1 MTEKQLQEHFPEL
14 SVMDFKVLCNIA
26 FHGEIPSSYAL
37 RNIASRSRANVND
50 VNEALSRLKRT
61 PYLDGT
67 KVAPRY
73 FFKVVKVMMENI
85 PQWED
90 SFKRMQQFRYET
102 SKYLWEFAKE
112 IAKENWKGAASM
124 KRPSMNFQ
132 RYGREDNVLSME
144 RYIGE
149 LAIEEEKSALLN
161 VLNDVEL
168 SRLIEQLLEDKMQE
182 NTISIEFIDTVR
194 DMMQREKISSPDAEH
209 VLEAYRYFIE
219 GNFVEGIA
227 VKAKTKENLPTMW
240 SYGVKAI
247 NLLYHDHLKESLEC
261 FTDAM
266 REHDKDCKVPG
277 SFSSQILSFFYA
289 ICLIRCSKSGMFG
302 RRDHVDDKLEKLL
315 HNRDVYYGRKL
326 AATRILL
333 TYAKNESAQCGS
345 YVTKEVTTMIQ
356 EDNCPLARIFG
367 DILLGYF
374 KCNENTLASEMPSL
388 GILKHELSTF
398 YPIGTGNKSELTK
411 AFGGQPLLNATRRR
425 EDWQILFSDIRKN
438 LLEGQKAEKRLIYF
452 FDGLWLKSIVEQTRR
467 DDGSWDSGI
476 SVSRKQFLN
485 EGFESMTEADRKVA
499 AKMRVRVVDKPE
511 ASIFFEELGAS
522 ERLFVGE
529 PYIKPFIPA
538 EVEVVMPTLSFKT
551 VGHEIYVSS
560 NVSLDKNLR
569 ISDKCIVST
578 NEFGKYNAI
587 MLNDLQRD
595 VLTRALSSPVLPIHA
610 AAEVKILAERLEGV
624 LDVECD
630 LMNADMIQSVKG
642 TGTIA
647 IRITP
652 DDKNK
657 SYQVQMLAA
666 PLPQGQIRFPAGE
679 GEEIIYDQADGQT
692 MAVERNLIAEQV
704 NYDLLHEFICE
715 KIGDVF
721 TDFMTAELSTSQSLL
736 TLLEF
741 AFEHQSTYLLEWPLG
756 RELKFKG
763 VMTPANVDLQV
774 STQMEWFKVQG
785 NVAIPGTVCS
795 FEDLLARYRET
806 PYKGYIQI
814 GENEYMRM
822 TEALKKHI
830 EQIESVI
837 AGYDKASGS
846 QLVGKY
852 DVGRLAEI
860 LGDDGGLHAQ
870 TDEGFLGLLKQMRE
884 AYESPVDVP
893 QTLNATLRDYQRE
906 GFEWMARLT
915 SWGAGACLAD
925 DMGLGKT
932 VQTIALLLHRAE
944 QGPSLVVAPKSLV
957 LNWENELKKFAP
969 SLRAININKE
979 KNKKM
984 LVEGARE
991 GDVVITT
998 YGVMVTQ
1005 KDTLTRKNWNVIC
1018 LDEAHSIKNRMTR
1031 TSRSAMAL
1039 KGDAKVI
1046 LTGTPLQ
1053 NHLGEMWNLFQFINP
1068 GMLGPWQQ
1076 FVDKYIKSPWDDM
1089 IQKELKDRTLPFI
1102 LRRTKEE
1109 VLDDL
1114 PEKISYE
1121 QMVELSD
1128 EELQIYE
1135 KIRKDVELK
1144 FKKRKTKAEREAAK
1158 SLDLS
1163 FFQELTKLRLL
1174 ANSVSLV
1181 YPEWKPES
1189 SKVAA
1194 LRDILT
1200 SLSSRTDNRV
1210 LIFSQFTSFLSQI
1223 GAMMKDAG
1231 FEYLYLDGQT
1241 PLDERQRLVNRFQD
1255 GESQFFLISL
1265 KAGGLGLNL
1274 TAANYVILM
1283 DPWWNPSIE
1292 DQATDRA
1299 HRLGQER
1306 SVTVIRLVSAN
1317 TIEEKILKLHEQKQD
1332 LSNRMLEGTSGSAAL
1347 SVDDILDM
1355 VSPYR

>member
-14 SVMDFKVLCNIA
+14 SVMDFKILCNIA
-26 FHGEIPSSYAL
+26 YHGEIPSSYAL
-37 RNIASRSRANVND
+37 RNIASRSRTNVND
-50 VNEALSRLKRT
+50 VNEALSRLRKT

-67 KVAPRY
+67 KVSPRY

-149 LAIEEEKSALLN
+149 LAIEEDKSALLN

-182 NTISIEFIDTVR
+182 NTISIEFIDAVR
-194 DMMQREKISSPDAEH
+194 GMMQREKISSPDAEH

-247 NLLYHDHLKESLEC
+247 NLLYRDHLKESLEC

-266 REHDKDCKVPG
+266 REHDKDSRIPG
-277 SFSSQILSFFYA
+277 SFDSQILSFYYA
-289 ICLIRCSKSGMFG
+289 ICLLRCAKSGQFT
-302 RRDHVDDKLEKLL
+302 RRDHIDDKLERFLK
-315 HNRDVYYGRKL
+315 NRDVYYGRKL

-333 TYAKNESAQCGS
+333 TYAKNESTQCAS
-345 YVTKEVTTMIQ
+345 YVAKEVATMIQ
-356 EDNCPLARIFG
+356 EDNCPLTRIFG

-374 KCNENTLASEMPSL
+374 KCNDNSLASEMPAL
-388 GILKHELSTF
+388 GILKHEMSTF
-398 YPIGTGNKSELTK
+398 YPVGTLNKNELVK
-411 AFGGQPLLNATRRR
+411 AFGGQPLLSATRRR
-425 EDWQILFSDIRKN
+425 DDWEIIFSDIRKN

-452 FDGLWLKSIVEQTRR
+452 LDGLWLKSIVEQTRR
-467 DDGSWDSGI
+467 EDGSWDSGI

-485 EGFESMTEADRKVA
+485 EGFDSMNDADRKVA
-499 AKMRVRVVDKPE
+499 AKMRVRVVDHPE
-511 ASIFFEELGAS
+511 APILFEELGAS

-529 PYIKPFIPA
+529 PYTQPFQPVEA
-538 EVEVVMPTLSFKT
+538 EVVMPSIKFKT
-551 VGHEIYVSS
+551 LGNEIFVSS
-560 NVSLDKNLR
+560 NVSLDSNLR
-569 ISDKCIVST
+569 IPSKCIVST
-578 NEFGKYNAI
+578 SEYGKYKAI
-587 MLNDLQRD
+587 MLNDLQKD
-595 VLTRALSSPVLPIHA
+595 VLTRALSAPVLPIHA
-610 AAEVKILAERLEGV
+610 AAEVKILAERLEGI

-630 LMNADMIQSVKG
+630 LMNADSIKDVKG

-652 DDKNK
+652 SDKER
-657 SYQVQMLAA
+657 SYTVQMLAA
-666 PLPQGQIRFPAGE
+666 PLPGGQIRFPAGE
-679 GEEIIYDQADGQT
+679 GDELIYDQAEGET
-692 MAVERNLIAEQV
+692 MAVVRDLAAEQY
-704 NYDLLHEFICE
+704 NYEVLHNFICD
-715 KIGDVF
+715 KIGNVF
-721 TDFMTAELSTSQSLL
+721 KDFMTAELSAAQSLL

-741 AFEHQSTYLLEWPLG
+741 AYEHQSAYLLEWPLG

-763 VMTPANVDLQV
+763 IVQPADVEVLV
-774 STQMEWFKVQG
+774 STGVEWFKVEG
-785 NVAIPGTVCS
+785 KVNLPTGSMS
-795 FEDLLARYRET
+795 FQELLDKHRESE
-806 PYKGYIQI
+806 YEGYIQVSDT
-814 GENEYMRM
+814 EYLKL
-822 TEALKKHI
+822 TDTLKKHI
-830 EQIESVI
+830 DQLDKLV
-837 AGYDKASGS
+837 AGVEKGS
-846 QLVGKY
+846 KGKLVGKY
-852 DVGRLAEI
+852 DVGALAEI
-860 LGDDGGLHAQ
+860 LGEDGGLHAQ
-870 TDEGFLGLLKQMRE
+870 MDENFLGLLKKMRE
-884 AYESPVDVP
+884 AYDNTPEVP
-893 QTLNATLRDYQRE
+893 AGLNATLREYQRE
-906 GFEWMARLT
+906 GFEWLVRLT

-932 VQTIALLLHRAE
+932 LQSIALMLHRAE

-957 LNWENELKKFAP
+957 LNWDKEIRKFAP
-969 SLRAININKE
+969 SLHPVNLNSE
-979 KNKKM
+979 KNKRGSIEAAK
-984 LVEGARE
+984 A
-991 GDVVITT
+991 GDIVITT
-998 YGVMVTQ
+998 YGVLVTQ
-1005 KDTLTRKNWNVIC
+1005 KDALASKQWNVIC
-1018 LDEAHSIKNRMTR
+1018 LDEAHYIKNKMTR
-1031 TSRSAMAL
+1031 ASRSAMSL
-1039 KGDAKVI
+1039 KGDARVI

-1076 FVDKYIKSPWDDM
+1076 FVDKYIKSPWDDL
-1089 IQKELKDRTLPFI
+1089 IHKELKDRTLPFI

-1121 QMVELSD
+1121 QMVELST
-1128 EELQIYE
+1128 EEMTIYE

-1144 FKKRKTKAEREAAK
+1144 FKKHKTSAEREEARN
-1158 SLDLS
+1158 LDLS

-1174 ANSVSLV
+1174 SNSVSLV
-1181 YPEWKPES
+1181 YPEWKEES
-1189 SKVAA
+1189 SKIAA
-1194 LRDILT
+1194 LRDLLT
-1200 SLSSRTDNRV
+1200 SLSSRVDNRV
-1210 LIFSQFTSFLSQI
+1210 LIFSQFTSFLSQV
-1223 GAMMKDAG
+1223 GKMMKDAG

-1241 PLDERQRLVNRFQD
+1241 PLQERQNLVDSFQTGD
-1255 GESQFFLISL
+1255 SQFFLISL

-1299 HRLGQER
+1299 HRIGQER
-1306 SVTVIRLVSAN
+1306 NVTVIRLVSAN
-1317 TIEEKILKLHEQKQD
+1317 TIEEKILKLHDQKQD
-1332 LSNRMLEGTSGSAAL
+1332 LSDKVLEGTSTSASL
-1347 SVDDILDM
+1347 SMDDILDM

>member
-149 LAIEEEKSALLN
+149 LAIEEDKSALLN

-194 DMMQREKISSPDAEH
+194 GMMQREKICSPDAEH

-219 GNFVEGIA
+219 GNFVESIA

-247 NLLYHDHLKESLEC
+247 NLLYRDHLKESLEC

-266 REHDKDCKVPG
+266 REHDKDSRIPG
-277 SFSSQILSFFYA
+277 SFDSQILSFYYA
-289 ICLIRCSKSGMFG
+289 ICLLRCAKSGQFK
-302 RRDHVDDKLEKLL
+302 RRDHIDDKLERFLK
-315 HNRDVYYGRKL
+315 NRDVYYGRKL

-333 TYAKNESAQCGS
+333 TYAKNESTQCAS
-345 YVTKEVTTMIQ
+345 YVAKEVATMIQ
-356 EDNCPLARIFG
+356 ENNYPLTRIFG

-374 KCNENTLASEMPSL
+374 KCNDNSLASEMPAF
-388 GILKHELSTF
+388 GILKHEMSTF
-398 YPIGTGNKSELTK
+398 YPVGTLNKNELVK
-411 AFGGQPLLNATRRR
+411 AFGGQPLLSATRRR
-425 EDWQILFSDIRKN
+425 DDWEILFSDIRKN

-452 FDGLWLKSIVEQTRR
+452 LDGLWLKSIVEQTRR
-467 DDGSWDSGI
+467 EDGSWDSGI

-485 EGFESMTEADRKVA
+485 EGFDSMNDADRKVA
-499 AKMRVRVVDKPE
+499 AKMRVRVVDHPE
-511 ASIFFEELGAS
+511 APILFEELGAS

-529 PYIKPFIPA
+529 PYTQPFQPV
-538 EVEVVMPTLSFKT
+538 EVEVVMPSIKFKT
-551 VGHEIYVSS
+551 LGNEIFVSS
-560 NVSLDKNLR
+560 NVSLDSNLR
-569 ISDKCIVST
+569 IPSKCIVST
-578 NEFGKYNAI
+578 SEYGKYKAI
-587 MLNDLQRD
+587 MLNDLQKD
-595 VLTRALSSPVLPIHA
+595 VLTRALSAPVLPIHA
-610 AAEVKILAERLEGV
+610 AAEVKILAERLEGI

-630 LMNADMIQSVKG
+630 LMNADSIKDVKG

-652 DDKNK
+652 SDKER
-657 SYQVQMLAA
+657 SYTVQMLAA
-666 PLPQGQIRFPAGE
+666 PLPGGQIRFPAGE
-679 GEEIIYDQADGQT
+679 GDELIYDQAEGET
-692 MAVERNLIAEQV
+692 MAVVRDLAAEQY
-704 NYDLLHEFICE
+704 NYEVLHNFICD
-715 KIGDVF
+715 KIGNVF
-721 TDFMTAELSTSQSLL
+721 KDFMTAELSAAQSLL

-741 AFEHQSTYLLEWPLG
+741 AYEHQSAYLLEWPLG

-763 VMTPANVDLQV
+763 IVQPADVEVLV
-774 STQMEWFKVQG
+774 STGVEWFKVEG
-785 NVAIPGTVCS
+785 KVNLPTGSMS
-795 FEDLLARYRET
+795 FQELLDKHRESE
-806 PYKGYIQI
+806 YEGYIQVSDT
-814 GENEYMRM
+814 EYLKL
-822 TEALKKHI
+822 TDTLKKHI
-830 EQIESVI
+830 DQLDKLV
-837 AGYDKASGS
+837 AGVEKGS
-846 QLVGKY
+846 KGKLVGKY
-852 DVGRLAEI
+852 DVGALAEI
-860 LGDDGGLHAQ
+860 LGEDGGLHAQ
-870 TDEGFLGLLKQMRE
+870 MDENFLGLLKKMRE
-884 AYESPVDVP
+884 AYDNTPEVP
-893 QTLNATLRDYQRE
+893 AGLNATLREYQRE
-906 GFEWMARLT
+906 GFEWLVRLT

-932 VQTIALLLHRAE
+932 LQSIALMLHRAE

-957 LNWENELKKFAP
+957 LNWDKEIRKFAP
-969 SLRAININKE
+969 SLHPVNLNSE
-979 KNKKM
+979 KNKRGSIEAAK
-984 LVEGARE
+984 A
-991 GDVVITT
+991 GDIVITT
-998 YGVMVTQ
+998 YGVLVTQ
-1005 KDTLTRKNWNVIC
+1005 KDALASKQWNVIC
-1018 LDEAHSIKNRMTR
+1018 LDEAHYIKNKMTR
-1031 TSRSAMAL
+1031 ASRSAMSL
-1039 KGDAKVI
+1039 KGDARVI

-1076 FVDKYIKSPWDDM
+1076 FVDKYIKSPWDDL
-1089 IQKELKDRTLPFI
+1089 IHKELKDRTLPFI

-1121 QMVELSD
+1121 QMVELST
-1128 EELQIYE
+1128 EEMNIYE

-1144 FKKRKTKAEREAAK
+1144 FKKHKTSAEREEAK
-1158 SLDLS
+1158 NLDLS

-1181 YPEWKPES
+1181 YPEWKEES
-1189 SKVAA
+1189 SKIAA
-1194 LRDILT
+1194 LRDLLT
-1200 SLSSRTDNRV
+1200 SLSSRVDNRV
-1210 LIFSQFTSFLSQI
+1210 LIFSQFTSFLSQV
-1223 GAMMKDAG
+1223 GKMMKDAG

-1241 PLDERQRLVNRFQD
+1241 PLEERQNLVDSFQTGD
-1255 GESQFFLISL
+1255 SQFFLISL

-1299 HRLGQER
+1299 HRIGQER
-1306 SVTVIRLVSAN
+1306 NVTVIRLVSAN
-1317 TIEEKILKLHEQKQD
+1317 TIEEKILKLHDQKQD
-1332 LSNRMLEGTSGSAAL
+1332 LSDKVLEGTSTSASL
-1347 SVDDILDM
+1347 SMDDILDM

>member
-149 LAIEEEKSALLN
+149 LAIEEDKSALLN

-182 NTISIEFIDTVR
+182 NTISIAFIDTVR
-194 DMMQREKISSPDAEH
+194 GMMQREKICSPDAEH

-247 NLLYHDHLKESLEC
+247 NLLYRDHLKESLEC

-266 REHDKDCKVPG
+266 REHDKDSRIPG
-277 SFSSQILSFFYA
+277 SFDSQILSFYYA
-289 ICLIRCSKSGMFG
+289 ICLLRCAKSGQFT
-302 RRDHVDDKLEKLL
+302 RRDHIDDKLERFLK
-315 HNRDVYYGRKL
+315 NRDVYYGRKL

-333 TYAKNESAQCGS
+333 TYAKNESTQCAS
-345 YVTKEVTTMIQ
+345 YVAKEVATMIQ
-356 EDNCPLARIFG
+356 EDNCPLTRIFG

-374 KCNENTLASEMPSL
+374 KCNDNSLASEMPAL
-388 GILKHELSTF
+388 GILKHEMSTF
-398 YPIGTGNKSELTK
+398 YPVGTLNKNELVK
-411 AFGGQPLLNATRRR
+411 AFGGQPLLSATRRR
-425 EDWQILFSDIRKN
+425 DDWEILFSDIRKN

-452 FDGLWLKSIVEQTRR
+452 LDGLWLKSIVEQTRR
-467 DDGSWDSGI
+467 EDGSWDSGI

-485 EGFESMTEADRKVA
+485 EGFDSMNDADRKVA
-499 AKMRVRVVDKPE
+499 AKMRVRVVDHPE
-511 ASIFFEELGAS
+511 APILFEELGAS

-529 PYIKPFIPA
+529 PYTQPFQPV
-538 EVEVVMPTLSFKT
+538 EVEVVMPSIKFKT
-551 VGHEIYVSS
+551 LGNEIFVSS
-560 NVSLDKNLR
+560 NVSLDSNLR
-569 ISDKCIVST
+569 IPSKCIVST
-578 NEFGKYNAI
+578 SEYGKYKAI
-587 MLNDLQRD
+587 MLNDLQKD
-595 VLTRALSSPVLPIHA
+595 VLTRALSAPVLPIHA
-610 AAEVKILAERLEGV
+610 AAEVKILAERLEGI

-630 LMNADMIQSVKG
+630 LMNADSIKDVKG

-652 DDKNK
+652 SDKER
-657 SYQVQMLAA
+657 SYTVQMLAA
-666 PLPQGQIRFPAGE
+666 PLPGGQIRFPAGE
-679 GEEIIYDQADGQT
+679 GDELIYDQAEGET
-692 MAVERNLIAEQV
+692 MAVVRDLAAEQY
-704 NYDLLHEFICE
+704 NYEVLHNFICD
-715 KIGDVF
+715 KIGNVF
-721 TDFMTAELSTSQSLL
+721 KDFMTAELSAAQSLL

-741 AFEHQSTYLLEWPLG
+741 AYEHQSAYLLEWPLG

-763 VMTPANVDLQV
+763 IVQHADVEVLV
-774 STQMEWFKVQG
+774 STGVEWFKVEG
-785 NVAIPGTVCS
+785 KVNLPTGSMS
-795 FEDLLARYRET
+795 FQELLDKHRESE
-806 PYKGYIQI
+806 YEGYIQVSDT
-814 GENEYMRM
+814 EYLKL
-822 TEALKKHI
+822 TDTLKKHI
-830 EQIESVI
+830 DQLDKLV
-837 AGYDKASGS
+837 AGVEKGS
-846 QLVGKY
+846 KGKLVGKY
-852 DVGRLAEI
+852 DVGALAEI
-860 LGDDGGLHAQ
+860 LGEDGGLHAQ
-870 TDEGFLGLLKQMRE
+870 MDENFLGLLKKMRE
-884 AYESPVDVP
+884 AYDNTPEVP
-893 QTLNATLRDYQRE
+893 AGLNATLREYQRE
-906 GFEWMARLT
+906 GFEWLVRLT

-932 VQTIALLLHRAE
+932 LQSIALMLHRAE

-957 LNWENELKKFAP
+957 LNWDKEIRKFAP
-969 SLRAININKE
+969 SLHPVNLNSE
-979 KNKKM
+979 KNKRGSIEAAK
-984 LVEGARE
+984 A
-991 GDVVITT
+991 GDIVITT
-998 YGVMVTQ
+998 YGVLVTQ
-1005 KDTLTRKNWNVIC
+1005 KDALASKQWNVIC
-1018 LDEAHSIKNRMTR
+1018 LDEAHYIKNKMTR
-1031 TSRSAMAL
+1031 ASRSAMSL
-1039 KGDAKVI
+1039 KGDARVI

-1076 FVDKYIKSPWDDM
+1076 FVDKYIKSPWDDL
-1089 IQKELKDRTLPFI
+1089 IHKELKDRTLPFI

-1121 QMVELSD
+1121 QMVELST
-1128 EELQIYE
+1128 EEMTIYE

-1144 FKKRKTKAEREAAK
+1144 FKKHKTSAEREEARN
-1158 SLDLS
+1158 LDLS

-1174 ANSVSLV
+1174 SNSVSLV
-1181 YPEWKPES
+1181 YPEWKEES
-1189 SKVAA
+1189 SKIAA
-1194 LRDILT
+1194 LRDLLT
-1200 SLSSRTDNRV
+1200 SLSSRVDNRV
-1210 LIFSQFTSFLSQI
+1210 LIFSQFTSFLSQV
-1223 GAMMKDAG
+1223 GKMMKDAG

-1241 PLDERQRLVNRFQD
+1241 PLEERQNLVDSFQTGD
-1255 GESQFFLISL
+1255 SQFFLISL

-1299 HRLGQER
+1299 HRIGQER
-1306 SVTVIRLVSAN
+1306 NVTVIRLVSAN
-1317 TIEEKILKLHEQKQD
+1317 TIEEKILKLHDQKQD
-1332 LSNRMLEGTSGSAAL
+1332 LSDKVLEGTSTSASL
-1347 SVDDILDM
+1347 SMDDILDM

>member
-149 LAIEEEKSALLN
+149 LAIEEDKSALLN

-194 DMMQREKISSPDAEH
+194 GMMQREKIRSNEAEH

-219 GNFVEGIA
+219 GNYVSPSA
-227 VKAKTKENLPTMW
+227 HVKSKENMPTVW
-240 SYGVKAI
+240 SYAVKAI
-247 NLLYHDHLKESLEC
+247 NLLYRDHLKESLEC

-266 REHDKDCKVPG
+266 REHDKDSRIPG
-277 SFSSQILSFFYA
+277 SFDSQILSFYYA
-289 ICLIRCSKSGMFG
+289 ICLLRSAKSGQFK
-302 RRDHVDDKLEKLL
+302 RRDHIDDKLERFLK
-315 HNRDVYYGRKL
+315 NRDVYYGRKL

-333 TYAKNESAQCGS
+333 TYAKNESTQCAS
-345 YVTKEVTTMIQ
+345 YVAKEVATMIQ
-356 EDNCPLARIFG
+356 ENNCPLTRIFG

-374 KCNENTLASEMPSL
+374 KCNDNSLASEMPAL
-388 GILKHELSTF
+388 GILKHEMSTF
-398 YPIGTGNKSELTK
+398 YPVGTLNKNELVK
-411 AFGGQPLLNATRRR
+411 AFGGQPLLSATRRR
-425 EDWQILFSDIRKN
+425 DDWEILFSDIRKN

-452 FDGLWLKSIVEQTRR
+452 LDGLWLKSIVEQTRR
-467 DDGSWDSGI
+467 EDGSWDSGI

-485 EGFESMTEADRKVA
+485 EGFDSMNDADRKVA
-499 AKMRVRVVDKPE
+499 AKMRVRVVDHPE
-511 ASIFFEELGAS
+511 APILFEELGAS

-529 PYIKPFIPA
+529 PYTQPFQPV
-538 EVEVVMPTLSFKT
+538 EVEVVMPSIKFKT
-551 VGHEIYVSS
+551 VGNEIYVSS
-560 NVSLDKNLR
+560 NVSLDSNLR
-569 ISDKCIVST
+569 IPSKCIVST
-578 NEFGKYNAI
+578 SEYGKYKAI
-587 MLNDLQRD
+587 MLNELQKD
-595 VLTRALSSPVLPIHA
+595 VLTRALSAPVLPIHA
-610 AAEVKILAERLEGV
+610 AAEVKILAERLEGI

-630 LMNADMIQSVKG
+630 LMNADSIKDVKG

-652 DDKNK
+652 SDKER
-657 SYQVQMLAA
+657 SYTVQMLAA
-666 PLPQGQIRFPAGE
+666 PLPGGQIRFPAGE
-679 GEEIIYDQADGQT
+679 GDELIYDQAEGET
-692 MAVERNLIAEQV
+692 MAVVRDLAAEQY
-704 NYDLLHEFICE
+704 NYEVLHNFICD
-715 KIGDVF
+715 KIGNVF
-721 TDFMTAELSTSQSLL
+721 KDFMTAELSAAQSLL

-741 AFEHQSTYLLEWPLG
+741 AYEHQSAYLLEWPLG

-763 VMTPANVDLQV
+763 IVQPADVEVLV
-774 STQMEWFKVQG
+774 STGVEWFKVEG
-785 NVAIPGTVCS
+785 KVNLPTGSMS
-795 FEDLLARYRET
+795 FQELLDKHRESE
-806 PYKGYIQI
+806 YEGYIQVSDT
-814 GENEYMRM
+814 EYLKL
-822 TEALKKHI
+822 TDTLKKHI
-830 EQIESVI
+830 DQLDKLV
-837 AGYDKASGS
+837 AGVEKGS
-846 QLVGKY
+846 KGKLVGKY
-852 DVGRLAEI
+852 DVGALAEI
-860 LGDDGGLHAQ
+860 LGEDGGLHAQ
-870 TDEGFLGLLKQMRE
+870 MDENFLGLLKKMRE
-884 AYESPVDVP
+884 AYDNTPEVP
-893 QTLNATLRDYQRE
+893 AGLNATLREYQRE
-906 GFEWMARLT
+906 GFEWLVRLT

-932 VQTIALLLHRAE
+932 LQSIALMLHRAE

-957 LNWENELKKFAP
+957 LNWDKEIRKFAP
-969 SLRAININKE
+969 SLHPVNLNSE
-979 KNKKM
+979 KNKRGSIEAAK
-984 LVEGARE
+984 A
-991 GDVVITT
+991 GDIVITT
-998 YGVMVTQ
+998 YGVLVTQ
-1005 KDTLTRKNWNVIC
+1005 KDALASKQWNVIC
-1018 LDEAHSIKNRMTR
+1018 LDEAHYIKNKMTR
-1031 TSRSAMAL
+1031 ASRSAMSL
-1039 KGDAKVI
+1039 KGDARVI

-1076 FVDKYIKSPWDDM
+1076 FVDKYIKSPWDDL
-1089 IQKELKDRTLPFI
+1089 IHKELKDRTLPFI

-1121 QMVELSD
+1121 QMVELST
-1128 EELQIYE
+1128 EEMTIYE

-1144 FKKRKTKAEREAAK
+1144 FKKHKTSAEREEARN
-1158 SLDLS
+1158 LDLS

-1181 YPEWKPES
+1181 YPEWKEES
-1189 SKVAA
+1189 SKIAA
-1194 LRDILT
+1194 LRDLLT
-1200 SLSSRTDNRV
+1200 SLSSRVDNRV
-1210 LIFSQFTSFLSQI
+1210 LIFSQFTSFLSQV
-1223 GAMMKDAG
+1223 GKMMRDAG

-1241 PLDERQRLVNRFQD
+1241 PLEERQNLVDSFQTGD
-1255 GESQFFLISL
+1255 SQFFLISL

-1299 HRLGQER
+1299 HRIGQER
-1306 SVTVIRLVSAN
+1306 NVTVIRLVSAN
-1317 TIEEKILKLHEQKQD
+1317 TIEEKILKLHDQKQD
-1332 LSNRMLEGTSGSAAL
+1332 LSDKVLEGTSTSASL
-1347 SVDDILDM
+1347 SMDDILDM

>member
-1 MTEKQLQEHFPEL
+1 MTDKKLQEHFPDL
-14 SVMDFKVLCNIA
+14 SVIDFKLLCNIA
-26 FHGEIPSSYAL
+26 YHGEIPGSYTL
-37 RNIASRSRANVND
+37 RNIASRSRVNVD
-50 VNEALSRLKRT
+50 KINESLARLRNT
-61 PYLDGT
+61 PYLQGT
-67 KVAPRY
+67 KVSPRY
-73 FFKVVKVMMENI
+73 FFKVVKVMMDNI

-102 SKYLWEFAKE
+102 AKYLWNFAKKV
-112 IAKENWKGAASM
+112 AQENWKGAASL

-132 RYGREDNVLSME
+132 RYGHDENALSME
-144 RYIGE
+144 RDIGE
-149 LAIEEEKSALLN
+149 LAIDEDKSVLLR
-161 VLNDVEL
+161 VLNEVEL
-168 SRLIEQLLEDKMQE
+168 SRLIEQLLEDRMQE
-182 NTISIEFIDTVR
+182 NTVSIEFVDTVR
-194 DMMQREKISSPDAEH
+194 KMMEREKIHSVEAEH

-219 GNFVEGIA
+219 GNYVVSPA
-227 VKAKTKENLPTMW
+227 QVKSKDNMQSMW

-247 NLLYHDHLKESLEC
+247 NLLYRDHLKESLEC
-261 FTDAM
+261 FTEAM
-266 REHDKDCKVPG
+266 REHDKVSRIPG
-277 SFSSQILSFFYA
+277 SFDSQILSFYYA
-289 ICLIRCSKSGMFG
+289 ICLIRCSKSAIFT
-302 RRDHVDDKLEKLL
+302 RRDHIDEKLEKFLK
-315 HNRDVYYGRKL
+315 NRDVYYGRKL

-333 TYAKNESAQCGS
+333 TYAKNESTQCAS
-345 YVTKEVTTMIQ
+345 FVAKEVATMIQ
-356 EDNCPLARIFG
+356 EDNCPLTRIFA
-367 DILLGYF
+367 DILTGYF
-374 KCNENTLASEMPSL
+374 KCNENSLASEMPAL
-388 GILKHELSTF
+388 GVLKHELSTF
-398 YPIGTGNKSELTK
+398 YPVGTLNKNELTK
-411 AFGGQPLLNATRRR
+411 AFGGQPLLNTTRRR
-425 EDWQILFSDIRKN
+425 DDWEILFSDIRKN
-438 LLEGQKAEKRLIYF
+438 LIEGQKAERRLIYF
-452 FDGLWLKSIVEQTRR
+452 LDGLWLKNIVEQTRR

-485 EGFESMTEADRKVA
+485 EGFESMNEADRKVA

-511 ASIFFEELGAS
+511 ASILFEELGAS

-529 PYIKPFIPA
+529 PYTQPFQPA
-538 EVEVVMPTLSFKT
+538 EVEVVMPSIRFKT
-551 VGHEIYVSS
+551 VGSEINVSS
-560 NVSLDKNLR
+560 NVSLDSNLR
-569 ISDKCIVST
+569 IPDKCIVST
-578 NEFGKYNAI
+578 EEFGKYKAI

-595 VLTRALSSPVLPIHA
+595 VLTRALSSPVLPIQA
-610 AAEVKILAERLEGV
+610 AAEVKILSERLEGI
-624 LDVECD
+624 LDVECE
-630 LMNADMIQSVKG
+630 LMNADCIQTREG

-652 DDKNK
+652 DEQNKNFN
-657 SYQVQMLAA
+657 VQMLAA
-666 PLPQGQIRFPAGE
+666 PLPEGKVRFPAGE
-679 GEEIIYDQADGQT
+679 GEDIIYDQCDGHT
-692 MAVERNLIAEQV
+692 IAVTRDLATEQV
-704 NYDLLHEFICE
+704 NYELLHKFICDE
-715 KIGDVF
+715 IGDVF
-721 TDFMTAELSTSQSLL
+721 TDFMTAELSSPQSLL

-741 AFEHQSTYLLEWPLG
+741 AFEHQSTYMLEWPLG

-763 VMTPANVDLQV
+763 VMKPADVDVQV
-774 STQMEWFKVQG
+774 TTNMDWFKVQG
-785 NVAIPGTVCS
+785 NVHIPGTTCS
-795 FEDLLARYRET
+795 FEDLLAMYRQAE
-806 PYKGYIQI
+806 YDGYIKI
-814 GENEYMRM
+814 GDNEFMKM
-822 TEALKKHI
+822 TEALKKNI
-830 EQIESVI
+830 EQLDNVI
-837 AGYDKASGS
+837 AGYDKSSKS

-870 TDEGFLGLLKQMRE
+870 LDEDFIGLLKKMRE
-884 AYESPVDVP
+884 AYDSTPEVP
-893 QTLNATLRDYQRE
+893 ATLNATLRDYQKE

-932 VQTIALLLHRAE
+932 IQTIALMLHRAE
-944 QGPSLVVAPKSLV
+944 QGPSLVVAPKSLI
-957 LNWENELKKFAP
+957 LNWENELHKFAP
-969 SLRAININKE
+969 TLNSVNFNNE
-979 KNKKM
+979 KNKKQ
-984 LVEGARE
+984 AIADAKA
-991 GDVVITT
+991 GDVFIST
-998 YGVMVTQ
+998 YGVLVTQ
-1005 KDTLTRKNWNVIC
+1005 KDILTSRQWNVIC

-1089 IQKELKDRTLPFI
+1089 VQKELKDRTLPFI
-1102 LRRTKEE
+1102 LRRTKNE
-1109 VLDDL
+1109 VLADL

-1121 QMVELSD
+1121 QMVELSP

-1144 FKKRKTKAEREAAK
+1144 FKKHKTKAEKEEAAA
-1158 SLDLS
+1158 LQIG
-1163 FFQELTKLRLL
+1163 FFQELTRLRLL

-1189 SKVAA
+1189 SKIAA

-1200 SLSSRTDNRV
+1200 SLHQENGNRV

-1231 FEYLYLDGQT
+1231 FDYLYLDGQT
-1241 PLDERQRLVNRFQD
+1241 PLDERQRLVDSFQAR
-1255 GESQFFLISL
+1255 ESQFFLISL

-1306 SVTVIRLVSAN
+1306 NVTVIRLVSAN

-1332 LSNRMLEGTSGSAAL
+1332 LSDKILEGTSASAAL
-1347 SVDDILDM
+1347 TMDEVLDM

>member
-90 SFKRMQQFRYET
+90 SFRRMQQFRYET

-144 RYIGE
+144 CYIGE
-149 LAIEEEKSALLN
+149 LAIEEDKSALLN

-168 SRLIEQLLEDKMQE
+168 SRLIGQLLEDKMQE
-182 NTISIEFIDTVR
+182 NTISIEFIDKVR
-194 DMMQREKISSPDAEH
+194 NMMQREKIRSNEAEH

-219 GNFVEGIA
+219 GNYVSPSA
-227 VKAKTKENLPTMW
+227 QVKSKENMSTMW
-240 SYGVKAI
+240 SYAVKAI
-247 NLLYHDHLKESLEC
+247 NLLYRDHLKESLEC
-261 FTDAM
+261 FTEAM
-266 REHDKDCKVPG
+266 REHDKDSRIPG
-277 SFSSQILSFFYA
+277 SFDSQILSFYYA
-289 ICLIRCSKSGMFG
+289 ICLLRCAKSGQFT
-302 RRDHVDDKLEKLL
+302 RRDHIDDKLERFLK
-315 HNRDVYYGRKL
+315 NRDVYYGRKL

-333 TYAKNESAQCGS
+333 TYAKNESTQCAS
-345 YVTKEVTTMIQ
+345 YVAKEVATMIQ
-356 EDNCPLARIFG
+356 EDNCPLTRIFG

-374 KCNENTLASEMPSL
+374 KCNDNSLASEMPAL
-388 GILKHELSTF
+388 GILKHEMSAF
-398 YPIGTGNKSELTK
+398 YPVGTLNKNELVK
-411 AFGGQPLLNATRRR
+411 AFGGQPLLSATRRR
-425 EDWQILFSDIRKN
+425 DDWEILFSDIRKN

-452 FDGLWLKSIVEQTRR
+452 LDGLWLKSIVEQTRR
-467 DDGSWDSGI
+467 EDGSWDSGI

-485 EGFESMTEADRKVA
+485 EGFDSMNDADRKVA
-499 AKMRVRVVDKPE
+499 AKMRVRVVDHPE
-511 ASIFFEELGAS
+511 APILFEELGAT

-529 PYIKPFIPA
+529 PYTQPFQPV
-538 EVEVVMPTLSFKT
+538 EVEVVMPSIKFKT
-551 VGHEIYVSS
+551 VGNEIFVSS
-560 NVSLDKNLR
+560 NVSLDSNLR
-569 ISDKCIVST
+569 IPSKCIVST
-578 NEFGKYNAI
+578 SEYGKYKAI
-587 MLNDLQRD
+587 MLNDLQKD
-595 VLTRALSSPVLPIHA
+595 VLTRALSAPVLPIHA
-610 AAEVKILAERLEGV
+610 AAEVKILAERLEGI

-630 LMNADMIQSVKG
+630 LMNADSIKDVKG

-652 DDKNK
+652 SDKER
-657 SYQVQMLAA
+657 SYTVQMLAA
-666 PLPQGQIRFPAGE
+666 PLPGGQIRFPAGE
-679 GEEIIYDQADGQT
+679 GDELIYDQAEGET
-692 MAVERNLIAEQV
+692 MAVVRDLAAEQY
-704 NYDLLHEFICE
+704 NYEVLHNFICD
-715 KIGDVF
+715 KIGNVF
-721 TDFMTAELSTSQSLL
+721 KDFMTAELSAAQSLL

-741 AFEHQSTYLLEWPLG
+741 AYEHQSAYLLEWPLG

-763 VMTPANVDLQV
+763 IVQPADVEVLV
-774 STQMEWFKVQG
+774 STGVEWFKVEG
-785 NVAIPGTVCS
+785 KVNLPTGSMS
-795 FEDLLARYRET
+795 FQELLDKHRESE
-806 PYKGYIQI
+806 YEGYIQVSDT
-814 GENEYMRM
+814 EYLKL
-822 TEALKKHI
+822 TDTLKKHI
-830 EQIESVI
+830 DQLDKLV
-837 AGYDKASGS
+837 AGVEKGS
-846 QLVGKY
+846 KGKLVGKY
-852 DVGRLAEI
+852 DVGALAEI
-860 LGDDGGLHAQ
+860 LGEDGGLHAQ
-870 TDEGFLGLLKQMRE
+870 MDENFLGLLKKMRE
-884 AYESPVDVP
+884 AYDNTPEVP
-893 QTLNATLRDYQRE
+893 AGLNATLREYQRE
-906 GFEWMARLT
+906 GFEWLVRLT

-932 VQTIALLLHRAE
+932 LQSIALMLHRAE

-957 LNWENELKKFAP
+957 LNWDKEIRKFAP
-969 SLRAININKE
+969 SLHPVNLNSE
-979 KNKKM
+979 KNKRGSIEAAK
-984 LVEGARE
+984 A
-991 GDVVITT
+991 GDIVITT
-998 YGVMVTQ
+998 YGVLVTQ
-1005 KDTLTRKNWNVIC
+1005 KDALASKQWNVIC
-1018 LDEAHSIKNRMTR
+1018 LDEAHYIKNKMTR
-1031 TSRSAMAL
+1031 ASRSAMSL
-1039 KGDAKVI
+1039 KGDARVI

-1076 FVDKYIKSPWDDM
+1076 FVDKYIKSPWDDL
-1089 IQKELKDRTLPFI
+1089 IHKELKDRTLPFI

-1121 QMVELSD
+1121 QMVELST
-1128 EELQIYE
+1128 EEMTIYE

-1144 FKKRKTKAEREAAK
+1144 FKKHKTSAEREEARN
-1158 SLDLS
+1158 LDLS

-1174 ANSVSLV
+1174 SNSVSLV
-1181 YPEWKPES
+1181 YPEWKEES
-1189 SKVAA
+1189 SKIAA
-1194 LRDILT
+1194 LRDLLT
-1200 SLSSRTDNRV
+1200 SLSSRVDNRV
-1210 LIFSQFTSFLSQI
+1210 LIFSQFTSFLSQV
-1223 GAMMKDAG
+1223 GKMMKDAG

-1241 PLDERQRLVNRFQD
+1241 PLQERQNLVDSFQTGD
-1255 GESQFFLISL
+1255 SQFFLISL

-1299 HRLGQER
+1299 HRIGQER
-1306 SVTVIRLVSAN
+1306 NVTVIRLVSAN
-1317 TIEEKILKLHEQKQD
+1317 TIEEKILKLHDQKQD
-1332 LSNRMLEGTSGSAAL
+1332 LSDKVLEGTSTSASL
-1347 SVDDILDM
+1347 SMDDILDM

>member
-149 LAIEEEKSALLN
+149 LAIEEDKSALLN

-194 DMMQREKISSPDAEH
+194 GMMQREKICSPDAEH

-247 NLLYHDHLKESLEC
+247 NLLYRDHLKESLEC

-266 REHDKDCKVPG
+266 REHDKDSRIPG
-277 SFSSQILSFFYA
+277 SFDSQILSFYYA
-289 ICLIRCSKSGMFG
+289 ICLLRCAKSGQFT
-302 RRDHVDDKLEKLL
+302 RRDHIDDKLERFLK
-315 HNRDVYYGRKL
+315 NRDVYYGRKL

-333 TYAKNESAQCGS
+333 TYAKNESTQCAS
-345 YVTKEVTTMIQ
+345 YVAKEVATMIQ
-356 EDNCPLARIFG
+356 ENNCPLTRIFG

-374 KCNENTLASEMPSL
+374 KCNDNSLASEMPAL
-388 GILKHELSTF
+388 GILKHEMSTF
-398 YPIGTGNKSELTK
+398 YPVGTLNKNELVK
-411 AFGGQPLLNATRRR
+411 AFGGQPLLSATRRR
-425 EDWQILFSDIRKN
+425 DDWEILFSDIRKN

-452 FDGLWLKSIVEQTRR
+452 LDGLWLKSIVEQTRR
-467 DDGSWDSGI
+467 EDGSWDSGI

-485 EGFESMTEADRKVA
+485 EGFDSMNDADRKVA
-499 AKMRVRVVDKPE
+499 AKMRVRVVDHPE
-511 ASIFFEELGAS
+511 APILFEELGAS

-529 PYIKPFIPA
+529 PYTQPFQPV
-538 EVEVVMPTLSFKT
+538 EVEVVMPSIKFKT
-551 VGHEIYVSS
+551 LGNEIFVSS
-560 NVSLDKNLR
+560 NVSLDSNLR
-569 ISDKCIVST
+569 IPSKCIVST
-578 NEFGKYNAI
+578 SEYGKYKAI
-587 MLNDLQRD
+587 MLNDLQKD
-595 VLTRALSSPVLPIHA
+595 VLTRALSAPVLPIHA
-610 AAEVKILAERLEGV
+610 AAEVKILAERLEGI

-630 LMNADMIQSVKG
+630 LMNADSIKDVKG

-652 DDKNK
+652 SDKER
-657 SYQVQMLAA
+657 SYTVQMLAA
-666 PLPQGQIRFPAGE
+666 PLPGGQIRFPAGE
-679 GEEIIYDQADGQT
+679 GDELIYDQAEGET
-692 MAVERNLIAEQV
+692 MAVVRDLAAEQY
-704 NYDLLHEFICE
+704 NYEVLHNFICD
-715 KIGDVF
+715 KIGNVF
-721 TDFMTAELSTSQSLL
+721 KDFMTAELSAAQSLL

-741 AFEHQSTYLLEWPLG
+741 AYEHQSAYLLEWPLG

-763 VMTPANVDLQV
+763 IVQPADVEVLV
-774 STQMEWFKVQG
+774 STGVEWFKVEG
-785 NVAIPGTVCS
+785 KVNLPTGSMS
-795 FEDLLARYRET
+795 FQELLDKHRESE
-806 PYKGYIQI
+806 YEGYIQVSDT
-814 GENEYMRM
+814 EYLKL
-822 TEALKKHI
+822 TDTLKKHI
-830 EQIESVI
+830 DQLDKLV
-837 AGYDKASGS
+837 AGVEKGS
-846 QLVGKY
+846 KGKLVGKY
-852 DVGRLAEI
+852 DVGALAEI
-860 LGDDGGLHAQ
+860 LGEDGGLHAQ
-870 TDEGFLGLLKQMRE
+870 MDENFLGLLKKMRE
-884 AYESPVDVP
+884 AYDNTPEVP
-893 QTLNATLRDYQRE
+893 AGLNATLREYQRE
-906 GFEWMARLT
+906 GFEWLVRLT

-932 VQTIALLLHRAE
+932 LQSIALMLHRAE

-957 LNWENELKKFAP
+957 LNWDKEIRKFAP
-969 SLRAININKE
+969 SLHPVNLNSE
-979 KNKKM
+979 KNK
-984 LVEGARE
+984 RE
-991 GDVVITT
+991 SIEAAKAGDIVITT
-998 YGVMVTQ
+998 YGVLVTQ
-1005 KDTLTRKNWNVIC
+1005 KDALASKQWNVIC
-1018 LDEAHSIKNRMTR
+1018 LDEAHYIKNKMTR
-1031 TSRSAMAL
+1031 ASRSAMSL
-1039 KGDAKVI
+1039 KGDARVI

-1076 FVDKYIKSPWDDM
+1076 FVDKYIKSPWDDL
-1089 IQKELKDRTLPFI
+1089 IHKELKDRTLPFI

-1121 QMVELSD
+1121 QMVELST
-1128 EELQIYE
+1128 EEMTIYE

-1144 FKKRKTKAEREAAK
+1144 FKKHKTSAEREEARN
-1158 SLDLS
+1158 LDLS

-1174 ANSVSLV
+1174 SNSVSLV
-1181 YPEWKPES
+1181 YPEWKEES
-1189 SKVAA
+1189 SKIAA
-1194 LRDILT
+1194 LRDLLT
-1200 SLSSRTDNRV
+1200 SLSSRVDNRV
-1210 LIFSQFTSFLSQI
+1210 LIFSQFTSFLSQV
-1223 GAMMKDAG
+1223 GKMMKDAG

-1241 PLDERQRLVNRFQD
+1241 PLEERQNLVDSFQAGD
-1255 GESQFFLISL
+1255 SQFFLISL

-1299 HRLGQER
+1299 HRIGQER
-1306 SVTVIRLVSAN
+1306 NVTVIRLVSAN
-1317 TIEEKILKLHEQKQD
+1317 TIEEKILKLHDQKQD
-1332 LSNRMLEGTSGSAAL
+1332 LSDKVLEGTSTSASL
-1347 SVDDILDM
+1347 SMDDILDM